1 MKIIND
7 ETAQVSAELIL
18 LFGGIIVISLV
29 AVIAYNNYMKGLGNE
44 INGAQ
49 LNEAT
54 NSIQSLK
61 TKFQ

>member
-1 MKIIND
+1 MKIVND

-18 LFGGIIVISLV
+18 LFGGIIIISLV

-44 INGAQ
+44 INGTQ
-49 LNEAT
+49 LNNTT

-61 TKFQ
+61 NKFQ